1 MTVTSDN
8 LSKQDKTTNTPFSS
22 PDEFLKSHIA
32 GKPLAGLDLGTKT
45 IGLAISDT
53 KLMIATPLETLR
65 RTKFKKDLE
74 KLLSLESYWK
84 LGGYVLGLPRN
95 MDGSEGPRCQSVR
108 SFARNLSQNTDLPIT
123 FWDERLST
131 VSAEKYL
138 LETGA
143 SRKKRAAKKDNFAAS
158 IILQTA
164 LDYFNNKRPRQ

>member
-1 MTVTSDN
+1 MIDSI
-8 LSKQDKTTNTPFSS
+8 DKPSVPAGDVNTPYDS
-22 PDEFLKSHIA
+22 PDDFLQSILPEKPIA
-32 GKPLAGLDLGTKT
+32 SLDVGSKT

-53 KLMIATPLETLR
+53 TMRIATPLETLR
-65 RTKFKKDLE
+65 RTKFKKDVE
-74 KLLSLESYWK
+74 KLKTLESYWN

-108 SFARNLSQNTDLPIT
+108 SFARNLCQFTTLPIT

-138 LETGA
+138 LETGTT
-143 SRKKRAAKKDNFAAS
+143 RKKRAKKKDNFAAS

-164 LDYFNNKRPRQ
+164 LDYFNNKRPL

>member
-1 MTVTSDN
+1 MIASDKK
-8 LSKQDKTTNTPFSS
+8 STESGMSINTPLSS
-22 PDEFLKSHIA
+22 PVEFVDALMP
-32 GKPLAGLDLGTKT
+32 GKPIAALDVGTKT

-53 KLMIATPLETLR
+53 NLMIATPLETLQ
-65 RTKFKKDLE
+65 RTKFKNDVD
-74 KLLSLESYWK
+74 KLLTLESYWD
-84 LGGYVLGLPRN
+84 LAGYVLGLPMN

-108 SFARNLSQNTDLPIT
+108 AFARNMCQYTSLPIT

-138 LETGA
+138 LETGT

-164 LDYFNNKRPRQ
+164 LEYFQNKRKF

>member
-1 MTVTSDN
+1 MVVTNNNLSEKGVTS
-8 LSKQDKTTNTPFSS
+8 NTPYST
-22 PDEFLKSHIA
+22 PDEFFKSLLL

-53 KLMIATPLETLR
+53 KLIVATPVETLR

-74 KLLSLESYWK
+74 KLLALETYWD

-108 SFARNLSQNTDLPIT
+108 SFASNLCQFTTLPIT

-143 SRKKRAAKKDNFAAS
+143 SRKKRAKKKDNFAAS

-164 LDYFNNKRPRQ
+164 LDYFNNKRSL